1 MVAVPKCKV
10 PVTKIAGIDAAALE
24 GDKEKS
30 NADAF
35 DA

>member
-1 MVAVPKCKV
+1 MVAVPKFKV

-24 GDKEKS
+24 GDKEKN
-30 NADAF
+30 NADTS